1 MDTINQVGYQSKQR
15 ELTDDELDIIIH
27 RLIEVRD
34 TTDNPM
40 IQLAT
45 PKVARA
51 KLLKMS
57 QSDMVDVVYS
67 GDQFLGIVVY
77 DVGSPW
83 YGSFRVLLEILV
95 LCVDKELAG
104 FGRAAIT
111 ILERRAEWAGAKY
124 ILSGNSA
131 MNPKV
136 TPMYTKKGFKSYPVF
151 YKEVLN
157 E

>member
-1 MDTINQVGYQSKQR
+1 MDSIKQVGYQSKQR
-15 ELTDDELDIIIH
+15 ELTDDELDIIIN
-27 RLIEVRD
+27 RLIELRD

-67 GDQFLGIVVY
+67 GDRLLGIVVY
-77 DVGSPW
+77 DIGVQW
-83 YGSFRVLLEILV
+83 YSSFRVLIEILV

-124 ILSGNSA
+124 IMAGNSA

-157 E
+157 G